1 MENISREQ
9 IDACCAFL
17 DSDDDARDCGLPS
30 SGRREVAAIALKHL
44 HQGTRGVA
52 LRRVVKQEFRD
63 SHPDY
68 GLSPIMIMFA
78 IKVLVLIIEAWF
90 IKQ

>member
-1 MENISREQ
+1 MDPISREQ
-9 IDACCAFL
+9 IDACCEFL

-30 SGRREVAAIALKHL
+30 TGRREVAAIALKHL

-52 LRRVVKQEFRD
+52 LRRAVKQEFRD

-68 GLSPIMIMFA
+68 GLSPVFLMFA
-78 IKVLVLIIEAWF
+78 IKVIVLLVEAWF
-90 IKQ
+90 IN